1 MTLKYDHVI
10 GIPFGGIGVRD
21 CYSLVADMYRENFNM
36 KLTNIARPNDWSS
49 DQMNLIEDH
58 CEMDGFEKLTSWKP
72 KDLRPGDVLAMA
84 ILERNPN
91 HLAVYVGDSK
101 IVHHMYGQL
110 SREDELRDFWFN
122 STCFILRHPDVPDLR
137 PVYPD
142 VDIMD
147 LINARI
153 ATPTE

>member
-1 MTLKYDHVI
+1 MLKYDHVV

-21 CYSLVADMYRENFNM
+21 CYSLVSDIYAENFDM
-36 KLTNIARPNDWSS
+36 KLTKFARPNDWSS
-49 DQMNLIEDH
+49 DTNNLIEANY
-58 CEMDGFEKLTSWKP
+58 ERDGFEKITFWKP
-72 KDLRPGDVLAMA
+72 SDLRPGDILAMA
-84 ILERNPN
+84 IMERNPN

-101 IVHHMYGQL
+101 IVHHLYGRL
-110 SREDELRDFWFN
+110 SSVEELRDFWFN

-137 PVYPD
+137 ETYPD

-147 LINARI
+147 LIRDRI